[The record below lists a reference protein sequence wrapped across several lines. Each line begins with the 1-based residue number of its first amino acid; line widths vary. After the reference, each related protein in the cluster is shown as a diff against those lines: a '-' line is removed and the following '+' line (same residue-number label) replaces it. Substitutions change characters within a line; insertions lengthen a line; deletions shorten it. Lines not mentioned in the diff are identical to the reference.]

1 MRWFTFGPRHSGKPT
16 NDTPGKGLA
25 GRISKAWPLTFPA
38 VFFEPSDIARNFP
51 ALKLAARA
59 SPSRR
64 ILRVLG
70 VARCQEDSPG
80 YSNVGIA
87 MMRTRTLVLLGLLLM
102 PSVALAEERATDAA
116 LGAVSG
122 AVVLGPI
129 GAVAG
134 ALVGFT
140 AGPSISHSWG
150 LHRSGHQGQSRRT
163 ANQTTNQTTNQ
174 DAHAS
179 ADAQPATGSQTPR
192 PQAAAAPPAPA
203 RPTSTAKASAALPPV
218 QTLE

>member
-1 MRWFTFGPRHSGKPT
+1 MAPYL
-16 NDTPGKGLA
+16 PGG
-25 GRISKAWPLTFPA
+25 

-59 SPSRR
+59 GPSRR

-80 YSNVGIA
+80 YSNDGIA

-163 ANQTTNQTTNQ
+163 ANQTTNQ

>member
-1 MRWFTFGPRHSGKPT
+1 MAPYL
-16 NDTPGKGLA
+16 PGG
-25 GRISKAWPLTFPA
+25 

-64 ILRVLG
+64 IFPVLG

-80 YSNVGIA
+80 YSNDGIA
-87 MMRTRTLVLLGLLLM
+87 MMRTRTLVLLGLLLI

-163 ANQTTNQTTNQ
+163 TGREVRPTV
-174 DAHAS
+174 DG
-179 ADAQPATGSQTPR
+179 QPAAVSETPP
-192 PQAAAAPPAPA
+192 PQAAAAPAAPA

>member
-1 MRWFTFGPRHSGKPT
+1 
-16 NDTPGKGLA
+16 
-25 GRISKAWPLTFPA
+25 
-38 VFFEPSDIARNFP
+38 
-51 ALKLAARA
+51 
-59 SPSRR
+59 
-64 ILRVLG
+64 
-70 VARCQEDSPG
+70 
-80 YSNVGIA
+80 

-150 LHRSGHQGQSRRT
+150 LHRSGSRGQARRST
-163 ANQTTNQTTNQ
+163 GREVRPTV
-174 DAHAS
+174 DG
-179 ADAQPATGSQTPR
+179 QPAALSETPR
-192 PQAAAAPPAPA
+192 AQVATAPPAPA
-203 RPTSTAKASAALPPV
+203 RSASAGKAAAAPPPV

>member
-1 MRWFTFGPRHSGKPT
+1 
-16 NDTPGKGLA
+16 
-25 GRISKAWPLTFPA
+25 
-38 VFFEPSDIARNFP
+38 
-51 ALKLAARA
+51 
-59 SPSRR
+59 
-64 ILRVLG
+64 
-70 VARCQEDSPG
+70 
-80 YSNVGIA
+80 

-150 LHRSGHQGQSRRT
+150 LHRSGHQGQSRRST
-163 ANQTTNQTTNQ
+163 GRDVHPNV
-174 DAHAS
+174 DG
-179 ADAQPATGSQTPR
+179 QPAAVSEIPR
-192 PQAAAAPPAPA
+192 AQAAAAPAAPA
-203 RPTSTAKASAALPPV
+203 RSASAGKAAAAPPPV